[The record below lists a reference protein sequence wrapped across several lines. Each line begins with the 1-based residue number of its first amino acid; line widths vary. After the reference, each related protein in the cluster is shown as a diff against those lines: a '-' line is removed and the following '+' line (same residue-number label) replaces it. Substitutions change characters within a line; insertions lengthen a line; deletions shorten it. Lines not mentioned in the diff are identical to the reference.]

1 MRNLRRSPT
10 ARVAIALVAGF
21 AIGTLISVSGDPAL
35 RAIAAATELVGT
47 MWINALRMTVIPL
60 VVSLIVVSVGRF
72 SDVRSAGRTGVRT
85 FLLFAAFL
93 VGSSLF
99 AVLTVPAL
107 FRGVPTGSQTTT
119 ALSLS
124 PNSSS
129 VRAQ

>member
-1 MRNLRRSPT
+1 MRDLARSPT
-10 ARVAIALVAGF
+10 AHVVAALALG
-21 AIGTLISVSGDPAL
+21 ILISVSGNTTLQAV
-35 RAIAAATELVGT
+35 AVATEPVGT

-72 SDVRSAGRTGVRT
+72 SDVRSAGRTGGRT

-107 FRGVPTGSQTTT
+107 FRWLPTGSQTT
-119 ALSLS
+119 
-124 PNSSS
+124 
-129 VRAQ
+129 